1 MSLNPPPPLHTHTCI
16 GLFWRV
22 QMMDLVTYA
31 VLFVALT
38 VLNTW
43 LVAFSY
49 RKTKIALKHK

>member
-1 MSLNPPPPLHTHTCI
+1 
-16 GLFWRV
+16 
-22 QMMDLVTYA
+22 MMDLVTYA